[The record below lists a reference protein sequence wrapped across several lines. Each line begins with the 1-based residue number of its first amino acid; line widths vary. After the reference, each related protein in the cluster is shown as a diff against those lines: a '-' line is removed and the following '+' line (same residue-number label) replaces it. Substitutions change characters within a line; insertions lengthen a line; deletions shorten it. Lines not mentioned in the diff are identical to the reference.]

1 MGYLKKSLLLTV
13 ISGIGEVK
21 ISSDTPKILK
31 NSLKQGNITL
41 ANMYVDNSKIIV
53 TLTIEPE
60 ELKSSYYTIKD
71 QHGNI

>member
-1 MGYLKKSLLLTV
+1 
-13 ISGIGEVK
+13 
-21 ISSDTPKILK
+21 
-31 NSLKQGNITL
+31 
-41 ANMYVDNSKIIV
+41 MYVDNSKIIV